1 MFDFWNNKE
10 IRLPVDKLQ
19 NAIKESREIRELDKN
34 FFRSVSELRNNLSRL
49 YDSISAL
56 NSKTTENKYSN
67 IVKNKFCAR
76 SMELLNGVEYPESI
90 VTAEDFCDTLRDKLD
105 ELASLNIKEFR
116 HLNAFKEE
124 MKSVAEGIKIAGN
137 NVNTIG
143 QILNYPVS
151 KRAAEVW
158 KTIEEMKNLES
169 AIADMENQINSINS
183 RIDETEKILKMK
195 RKELQQ
201 ALQSSDYMRAEMV
214 RKEME
219 KLKQNAKT
227 IETKISEEFASIERI
242 FRKFAHFNTYEKE
255 LVDKYISDGFA
266 AFLDDEEGKIKIILD
281 KMRIAVETGK
291 IPIESRKHQKLLD
304 IIRSMS
310 LFESLRRQYKEIKS
324 QLEQLMSDMPSVE
337 KDIGRLNSEIE
348 DGEHAIVKLRK
359 ELESRNKSID
369 EAIRKVEE
377 LKGDLVDSV
386 SGILGK
392 KVVIEN

>member
-19 NAIKESREIRELDKN
+19 NVIKESREIRELDKN

-183 RIDETEKILKMK
+183 RIDETEKILKM
-195 RKELQQ
+195 
-201 ALQSSDYMRAEMV
+201 
-214 RKEME
+214 
-219 KLKQNAKT
+219 N
-227 IETKISEEFASIERI
+227 ERV
-242 FRKFAHFNTYEKE
+242 F
-255 LVDKYISDGFA
+255 
-266 AFLDDEEGKIKIILD
+266 IK
-281 KMRIAVETGK
+281 
-291 IPIESRKHQKLLD
+291 
-304 IIRSMS
+304 
-310 LFESLRRQYKEIKS
+310 
-324 QLEQLMSDMPSVE
+324 
-337 KDIGRLNSEIE
+337 
-348 DGEHAIVKLRK
+348 
-359 ELESRNKSID
+359 
-369 EAIRKVEE
+369 
-377 LKGDLVDSV
+377 
-386 SGILGK
+386 
-392 KVVIEN
+392 